1 MSKQK
6 RSKFTT
12 TATPEKTCPE
22 KPLVELTEAQLEA
35 IAGGFK
41 AGDGCPTWSCGG
53 NHNET
58 MFVFAQLNLEDSQIL
73 KREFSKFLTSD
84 F

>member
-6 RSKFTT
+6 LKLLA
-12 TATPEKTCPE
+12 TATLDKTPPE

-58 MFVFAQLNLEDSQIL
+58 MFVLAQLNLEGD
-73 KREFSKFLTSD
+73 THV
-84 F
+84 

>member
-35 IAGGFK
+35 IAGG
-41 AGDGCPTWSCGG
+41 GLPM
-53 NHNET
+53 N
-58 MFVFAQLNLEDSQIL
+58 
-73 KREFSKFLTSD
+73 
-84 F
+84 